1 MSADQNYPGD
11 ESPDGEKP
19 VPNSAADDFFVK
31 MNRQFRRPKPS
42 EEAVAAALQAIQTL
56 AGGVVSTETNAQG
69 EESVTVEGAQCP
81 KCGGMNAESNRFC
94 GYCGT
99 LVERTQTSTAK
110 PMASSATG
118 PSPNPAGQHI
128 YHHHYHHHY
137 FPGTG
142 PRPTQNAQI
151 AVSESVSP
159 AISATD
165 TVGGELGLRQLVE
178 DWISHAN
185 SKAFDQLAALY
196 SADAILVRSD
206 ATLLSGRSSIRQYL
220 EASSSSEVQLE
231 LTDTRLGGGV
241 ACLAGVNRILP
252 GRLARGAQERG
263 GKFLMVARQE
273 SGRWRILADIWCMN
287 RDRLPAPD
295 DSLRQVSEPESAPA
309 PTQMGRN
316 RRSW

>member
-11 ESPDGEKP
+11 GSPDGETP

-56 AGGVVSTETNAQG
+56 AGEVVTTEAGAPG
-69 EESVTVEGAQCP
+69 EESGTVEGAKCP

-99 LVERTQTSTAK
+99 LVDRTQKSAAK
-110 PMASSATG
+110 PVASPAPG
-118 PSPNPAGQHI
+118 PSPNAPGQHI

-137 FPGTG
+137 FPDTAA
-142 PRPTQNAQI
+142 RPAQNAQI
-151 AVSESVSP
+151 ASTESVSP
-159 AISATD
+159 GIAATE
-165 TVGGELGLRQLVE
+165 TAGAALRQLVE
-178 DWISHAN
+178 DWISHAK
-185 SKAFDQLAALY
+185 SKAFEQLAALY

-206 ATLLSGRSSIRQYL
+206 ATLLCGRSSIRQYL
-220 EASSSSEVQLE
+220 EASGASEVQLE
-231 LTDTRLGGGV
+231 LTDTRLVGGV
-241 ACLAGVNRILP
+241 ACLAGVNRFVLA
-252 GRLARGAQERG
+252 GLARGAQERG

-287 RDRLPAPD
+287 QDRFPAAD
-295 DSLRQVSEPESAPA
+295 DSRRQVSESGSAPPSA
-309 PTQMGRN
+309 PIGRQ
-316 RRSW
+316 RPRW